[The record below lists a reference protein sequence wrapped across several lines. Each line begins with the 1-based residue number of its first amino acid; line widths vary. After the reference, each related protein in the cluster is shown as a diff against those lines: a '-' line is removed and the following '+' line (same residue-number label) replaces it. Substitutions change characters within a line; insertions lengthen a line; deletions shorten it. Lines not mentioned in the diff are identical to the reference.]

1 MEISKAAAVA
11 AAGTPSAAQLAAINS
26 YAKSPLTAEQ
36 VYCFSVRLCDDQPD
50 RDFERFDTG
59 ALPRLAAL
67 FRGKTGITDHNWSA
81 EGQVARIFDT
91 EVCRQ
96 EGVSFIRAWCYM
108 LRTEEN
114 APLIA
119 QIEGGIRREVSVGCA
134 MGLSRCSICG
144 GVYGTCGHRKGVTY
158 EGERCLAVLSEPV
171 DAYEFSFVAVPAQR
185 EAGVLKAL
193 REPEAQTLEELVLRK
208 GSPALSQR
216 LQELEA
222 EAAFGRES
230 RKALEQEVVRLGL
243 LLDFG
248 ADEDILRATAAALA
262 GEQLQQLRASM
273 AKKAAGLWPARTQL
287 PGSGRGGEELDAAFL
302 I

>member
-1 MEISKAAAVA
+1 MQTARIYDAAV
-11 AAGTPSAAQLAAINS
+11 
-26 YAKSPLTAEQ
+26 E
-36 VYCFSVRLCDDQPD
+36 
-50 RDFERFDTG
+50 
-59 ALPRLAAL
+59 
-67 FRGKTGITDHNWSA
+67 KTGGATA
-81 EGQVARIFDT
+81 LVLYA
-91 EVCRQ
+91 
-96 EGVSFIRAWCYM
+96 YM
-108 LRTEEN
+108 LRNDQT
-114 APLIA
+114 AATIA
-119 QIEGGIRREVSVGCA
+119 AIEGGILREVSVGCA

-287 PGSGRGGEELDAAFL
+287 PGSTRGSEEMDTAFL

>member
-1 MEISKAAAVA
+1 MKISKAASVA
-11 AAGTPSAAQLAAINS
+11 AAGTPTEAQLAGINV
-26 YAKSPLTAEQ
+26 YAKTPLTAEQ

-50 RDFERFDTG
+50 RDFERFDTA
-59 ALPRLAAL
+59 ALPRLATL

-91 EVCRQ
+91 QVCR
-96 EGVSFIRAWCYM
+96 EGGVSFIRAWCYM
-108 LRTEEN
+108 LRTAEAE
-114 APLIA
+114 PLIA

-144 GVYGTCGHRKGVTY
+144 SVYGTCEHHKGLTY
-158 EGERCLAVLSEPV
+158 GDQLCLAVLSEPV

-185 EAGVLKAL
+185 EAGVMKGLQ
-193 REPEAQTLEELVLRK
+193 EAEARTLEELVLRK
-208 GSPALSQR
+208 GSPALCQR

-222 EAAFGRES
+222 AASFGRES
-230 RKALEQEVVRLGL
+230 RRAMEQEIVRLGL

-248 ADEDILRATAAALA
+248 ADEDILRASAAALDC
-262 GEQLQQLRASM
+262 GQLQQLRASM
-273 AKKAAGLWPARTQL
+273 SKKAAGLWPALTQL
-287 PGSGRGGEELDAAFL
+287 PGSRREEAAVDAAFL

>member
-1 MEISKAAAVA
+1 MEISKAAQVA

-26 YAKSPLTAEQ
+26 YAKSPLTAQQ

-50 RDFERFDTG
+50 RDHERFDTT

-67 FRGKTGITDHNWSA
+67 FRGKTGITDHDWSA
-81 EGQVARIFDT
+81 GGQVARIFDT
-91 EVCRQ
+91 QVCRE

-108 LRTEEN
+108 LRIPEH
-114 APLIA
+114 AALIE

-144 GVYGTCGHRKGVTY
+144 SIYGTCAHRKGALY
-158 EGERCLAVLSEPV
+158 DGQLCLAVLSEPV

-185 EAGVLKAL
+185 EAGVMKAL
-193 REPEAQTLEELVLRK
+193 REPAAQTLEELVLRK
-208 GSPALSQR
+208 GSPALSER
-216 LQELEA
+216 LRALEA

-230 RKALEQEVVRLGL
+230 RLELEQEVVRLGL

-248 ADEDILRATAAALA
+248 ADEDVLRATAAALE
-262 GEQLQQLRASM
+262 GVQLRQLRTAM
-273 AKKAAGLWPARTQL
+273 AHKAAGLWPARTQL
-287 PGSGRGGEELDAAFL
+287 PAQGREAEPLDAAFL